1 MMAQMKKQIQIQQQA
16 AQDSQSS
23 EITHIV
29 AADGLLIPVVQAQPQ
44 NVQIQV
50 QPQQDQTVQ
59 IHITEVQTPVSHINV
74 STQNVAAQNAAYD
87 NLANHNV
94 DNQMY
99 IPVGQ
104 SQVAPQAT
112 QVAPQAPQVATQA
125 TQVAQQQVAEGSPV
139 DSAVASSFL
148 DFESAT
154 NFEEMWMIMAR
165 DIQNTQ
171 DDVQQMNQET
181 MARW

>member
-50 QPQQDQTVQ
+50 QTQQDQTVQ
-59 IHITEVQTPVSHINV
+59 IHITEVQTPVAHINV

-154 NFEEMWMIMAR
+154 NWEELWMIMAR

-171 DDVQQMNQET
+171 DDVT
-181 MARW
+181 RARW